1 MLRRTS
7 LQVAKA
13 RKQGLRVIGEPVAS
27 GLALDESMMWHS
39 NFTVA
44 AQYVMS
50 PPIRS
55 AEHAP
60 ALKRALAGGILQLVA
75 TDHAVFTSKQKEM
88 GRGDFRKIP
97 NGVNGIEERLHVVWE
112 EMVRLSACSC
122 RPSKP
127 SHVHTNS
134 QHAKMHVCIPPAQ
147 HAWVCCYM

>member
-1 MLRRTS
+1 
-7 LQVAKA
+7 
-13 RKQGLRVIGEPVAS
+13 
-27 GLALDESMMWHS
+27 MWHS

-60 ALKRALAGGILQLVA
+60 ALKKALAGGILQLVA

-97 NGVNGIEERLHVVWE
+97 NGVNGIEGRDGALDCL
-112 EMVRLSACSC
+112 RFSTKKTPSFTDQASAST
-122 RPSKP
+122 P
-127 SHVHTNS
+127 
-134 QHAKMHVCIPPAQ
+134 ACIPLTVHRFSLCMLVIAMHRCILLPVQGTAGNVRTCEGHIIILAQ
-147 HAWVCCYM
+147 CSS

>member
-1 MLRRTS
+1 M
-7 LQVAKA
+7 
-13 RKQGLRVIGEPVAS
+13 S

-60 ALKRALAGGILQLVA
+60 ALKKALAGGVLQLVA

-88 GRGDFRKIP
+88 GKGDFRKIP
-97 NGVNGIEERLHVVWE
+97 NGVNGIEERLHVVWH
-112 EMVRLSACSC
+112 EMVCSLVLLITHAVAFG
-122 RPSKP
+122 S
-127 SHVHTNS
+127 VVAVTI
-134 QHAKMHVCIPPAQ
+134 QHQA
-147 HAWVCCYM
+147 